1 MYEMS
6 WIGMAAS
13 AFVAGKMVLKW
24 CNDSLSLALGAQM
37 ILDGKLAG
45 TLDAGEGCLE
55 VFQEAAQGGV
65 YASALDTLRHV
76 GAAIDTLAARSQR
89 VAA

>member
-1 MYEMS
+1 MS
-6 WIGMAAS
+6 RFGMAAS
-13 AFVAGKMVLKW
+13 ALWLVKW
-24 CNDSLSLALGAQM
+24 CDDHLGPSQM

-55 VFQEAAQGGV
+55 VFQEAARGGV